1 VYGQCDAHTHGAAY
15 TEHSYCYCCYVR
27 SSLQGY
33 NECIEPYTS
42 NMYVRR
48 VKAGEFIVIN
58 PHLFKDLMKMG
69 LWNEDTRSRLVAD
82 GGSVANIKALPAEM
96 KEIYKT
102 VWEIKQKTII
112 DLAAGVLLALYDA
125 ASTQYC
131 VAVHSSIE

>member
-1 VYGQCDAHTHGAAY
+1 
-15 TEHSYCYCCYVR
+15 
-27 SSLQGY
+27 
-33 NECIEPYTS
+33 
-42 NMYVRR
+42 M
-48 VKAGEFIVIN
+48 IN

-102 VWEIKQKTII
+102 GWEIKQKTII

-125 ASTQYC
+125 ASTQYLRC
-131 VAVHSSIE
+131 CTQQY